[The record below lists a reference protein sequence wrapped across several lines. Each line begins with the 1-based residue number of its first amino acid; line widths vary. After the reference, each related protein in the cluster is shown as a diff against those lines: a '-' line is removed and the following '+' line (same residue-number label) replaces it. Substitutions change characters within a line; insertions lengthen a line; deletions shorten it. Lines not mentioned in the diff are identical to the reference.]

1 MKARPPTSS
10 EPHSAADAT
19 TTPAIE
25 WAITNGTV
33 DQVFARVEAKLSQRR
48 RLRLAAAGALGV
60 LLAVGTQ
67 LWQPVRVAT
76 ERPVAVVPTL
86 AATVPRKEILDDGT
100 IVELRD
106 GARLVVAFTAEIRR
120 VRLISGEA
128 HFEVAKNPQ
137 RPFVVEAGGVDVR
150 AVGTAFGVQLSA
162 QAVEILVTEGR
173 VVVERPAEATSTE
186 TGPLAHSFG
195 RVDAGN
201 KIIVEFARPLALVPV
216 VPVTPSEIDER
227 LAWRTP
233 RLELNSTPLVQA
245 LRFFNQHSGIHLTFA
260 DPEIGKLEL
269 SGSIRADNAEPL
281 LHLLRHEFDLEADR
295 YPGEI
300 VLRHKR

>member
-10 EPHSAADAT
+10 EPHSAEGAT

-33 DQVFARVEAKLSQRR
+33 DQVFARVEAKLRQRR
-48 RLRLAAAGALGV
+48 RTRLAAAGSLGV
-60 LLAVGTQ
+60 LLAVGTA
-67 LWQPVRVAT
+67 LWQPARVAT
-76 ERPVAVVPTL
+76 ELPMAVVPTL
-86 AATVPRKEILDDGT
+86 AATIPRKEILDDGT

-106 GARLVVAFTAEIRR
+106 GARLVVAFTAEVRR
-120 VRLISGEA
+120 VRLVSGEA
-128 HFEVAKNPQ
+128 HFKVAKNPQ
-137 RPFVVEAGGVDVR
+137 RPFVVEAGGIDVR

-173 VVVERPAEATSTE
+173 VVVEKPAEATSAE
-186 TGPLAHSFG
+186 TAPRAHSFG

-201 KIIVEFARPLALVPV
+201 KVIVEFARLPALVPV
-216 VPVTPSEIDER
+216 VAVTPAEIDER
-227 LAWRTP
+227 LAWRAP
-233 RLELNSTPLVQA
+233 RLELNATPLAQA
-245 LRFFNQHSGIHLTFA
+245 LTFINQHSGVRLTLA

>member
-1 MKARPPTSS
+1 MKARAPTSS
-10 EPHSAADAT
+10 EPHSAEGAT

-25 WAITNGTV
+25 WAIANGTV
-33 DQVFARVEAKLSQRR
+33 DQVFARVEAKLRQRR
-48 RLRLAAAGALGV
+48 RRRLAAAGALGV
-60 LLAVGTQ
+60 LLAVGTA
-67 LWQPVRVAT
+67 LWQPARVAT
-76 ERPVAVVPTL
+76 ERPVAVVQTL

-120 VRLISGEA
+120 VRLVSGEA
-128 HFEVAKNPQ
+128 HFKVAKNPQ
-137 RPFVVEAGGVDVR
+137 RPFVVEAGGIDVR

-173 VVVERPAEATSTE
+173 VVVEKPAEATSADAA
-186 TGPLAHSFG
+186 PRAHSFG

-201 KIIVEFARPLALVPV
+201 KVIVEFARLPALVPV
-216 VPVTPSEIDER
+216 VAVTPAEIDER
-227 LAWRTP
+227 LAWRAP
-233 RLELNSTPLVQA
+233 RLELNATPLAQA
-245 LRFFNQHSGIHLTFA
+245 LTFFNQHSGVRLTLA

-300 VLRHKR
+300 ILRHKR

>member
-1 MKARPPTSS
+1 MKAHSPTPS
-10 EPHSAADAT
+10 EPHSADGAT

-33 DQVFARVEAKLSQRR
+33 DQVFARVEAKLRQRR
-48 RLRLAAAGALGV
+48 RRRLAAAGAFGV
-60 LLAVGTQ
+60 LLAVGTA
-67 LWQPVRVAT
+67 LWQPARVDA
-76 ERPVAVVPTL
+76 ERPLAVIPTL

-106 GARLVVAFTAEIRR
+106 GARLVVDFTAEVRR
-120 VRLISGEA
+120 VRLVSGEA
-128 HFEVAKNPQ
+128 HFKVAKNPQ
-137 RPFVVEAGGVDVR
+137 RPFVVEAGGIDVR

-173 VVVERPAEATSTE
+173 VVVEKPAEATSTE
-186 TGPLAHSFG
+186 AAPRAHSFG
-195 RVDAGN
+195 MVDAGN
-201 KIIVEFARPLALVPV
+201 KVIVEFARPLALVPV
-216 VPVTPSEIDER
+216 VPVTPPEIDER
-227 LAWRTP
+227 LAWRAP
-233 RLELNSTPLVQA
+233 RLELNATPLAQA
-245 LRFFNQHSGIHLTFA
+245 LTFFNQHSGVRLTLA

-300 VLRHKR
+300 VLRHRR

>member
-1 MKARPPTSS
+1 MKARAPTSS
-10 EPHSAADAT
+10 EPHSAEGAT

-25 WAITNGTV
+25 WAIANGTV
-33 DQVFARVEAKLSQRR
+33 DQVFARVEAKLRQRR
-48 RLRLAAAGALGV
+48 RRRLAAAGALGV
-60 LLAVGTQ
+60 LLAVGTA
-67 LWQPVRVAT
+67 LWQPARVAT
-76 ERPVAVVPTL
+76 ERPVAVVQTL

-120 VRLISGEA
+120 VRLVSGEA
-128 HFEVAKNPQ
+128 HFKVAKNPQ
-137 RPFVVEAGGVDVR
+137 RPFVVEAGGIDVR

-173 VVVERPAEATSTE
+173 VVVEKPAEATSTE
-186 TGPLAHSFG
+186 AAPRAHSFG

-201 KIIVEFARPLALVPV
+201 KIIVEFTRPLALVPV

-227 LAWRTP
+227 LAWRAP
-233 RLELNSTPLVQA
+233 RLELNATPLAQA
-245 LRFFNQHSGIHLTFA
+245 LTFFNQHSGVRLTLA

-300 VLRHKR
+300 ILRHKR

>member
-1 MKARPPTSS
+1 MKGRPPTPS
-10 EPHSAADAT
+10 ESHSADDAT

-33 DQVFARVEAKLSQRR
+33 DQVFTRVEAKLRQRR
-48 RLRLAAAGALGV
+48 RRQLAAAGALGV
-60 LLAVGTQ
+60 LLAVGTA
-67 LWQPVRVAT
+67 LWQPARVAT

-100 IVELRD
+100 IVDLRD

-120 VRLISGEA
+120 VRLVSGEA
-128 HFEVAKNPQ
+128 HFKVAKNPQ
-137 RPFVVEAGGVDVR
+137 RPFVVEAGGIDVR

-173 VVVERPAEATSTE
+173 VVVEKPAETTPTE
-186 TGPLAHSFG
+186 AAPRAHSFG

-201 KIIVEFARPLALVPV
+201 KVIVEFARPLALVPV

-227 LAWRTP
+227 LAWRAP
-233 RLELNSTPLVQA
+233 SLELNSTPLVQA
-245 LRFFNQHSGIHLTFA
+245 LRFFNQHSGVRLTLA

-281 LHLLRHEFDLEADR
+281 LHLLRHEFDLEANR

-300 VLRHKR
+300 VLRRRR